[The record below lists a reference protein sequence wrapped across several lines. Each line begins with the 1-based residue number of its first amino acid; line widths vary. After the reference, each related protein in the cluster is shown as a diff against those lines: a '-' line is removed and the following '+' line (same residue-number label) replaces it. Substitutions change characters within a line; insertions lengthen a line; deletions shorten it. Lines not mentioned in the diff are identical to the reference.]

1 MAAAFRAAGGTAG
14 YELLPAFGDDGH
26 FMAEQPGSETAWG
39 PAVERFLA
47 ALR

>member
-1 MAAAFRAAGGTAG
+1 MAAAFRAAGGKVD

-26 FMAEQPGSETAWG
+26 FMAERPGSEAAWG